1 MPSDSPQAAPHPSL
15 EIEPTMTNAFTPI
28 EILRPT
34 ILEFGNGTI
43 TAAARFAE
51 RIGAKRPLV
60 ISDPFNARRVD
71 TLALP
76 GAVKV
81 FGEVKPEP
89 DLPNL
94 EKAVAMA
101 REVQPDLVVGFGG
114 GSAMDLAKLVAVLC
128 TGDVAFADIVGPE
141 KVAGR
146 SVPLMQIPT
155 TSGTGSEAG
164 TRALVTD
171 PVSQNKQAVQSRFML
186 ADIAIVDPDLT
197 MTVPKEITAATGVD
211 ALAHCVE
218 AYTSRKAHPT
228 IDLYALE
235 GARLVGQYLKRAVA
249 DGGDREARAG
259 LSLAS
264 LYGGYCLGPVN
275 TTAGHAVA
283 YPLGTRHHVA
293 HGLACA
299 MIFPHTLAFNM
310 PAVEAKT
317 VAVLGALGLPEQ
329 RDPKLAFDA
338 TYAFCKNL
346 GVEMRLSALGVP
358 RNDLGVMA
366 DEAHAIRRLLDNNP
380 RDLSRDAI
388 LEMYEV
394 AF

>member
-1 MPSDSPQAAPHPSL
+1 MPSGSPPVLPCNKT
-15 EIEPTMTNAFTPI
+15 EPKMTNAFTPI

-43 TAAARFAE
+43 TAAARFAA
-51 RIGAKRPLV
+51 RIRAKRPLV

-94 EKAVAMA
+94 EKAVRMA
-101 REVQPDLVVGFGG
+101 KEIEPDLVIGFGG
-114 GSAMDLAKLVAVLC
+114 GSAMDLAKLVAVMC
-128 TGDVAFADIVGPE
+128 TDDVAFADIVGPE

-146 SVPLMQIPT
+146 SVALMQIPT

-171 PVSQNKQAVQSRFML
+171 LASQNKQAVQSRFML

-235 GARLVGQYLKRAVA
+235 GARLVGRYLERAVA

-283 YPLGTRHHVA
+283 YPLGTRYHIA

-310 PAVEAKT
+310 PAVEEKT
-317 VAVLGALGLPEQ
+317 VAVLGALGLAE
-329 RDPKLAFDA
+329 RSDPKHAFDA

-388 LEMYEV
+388 LGMYEI

>member
-1 MPSDSPQAAPHPSL
+1 
-15 EIEPTMTNAFTPI
+15 MTNAFTPI

-43 TAAARFAE
+43 TSAARFAE
-51 RIGAKRPLV
+51 RIGARRPLV

-101 REVQPDLVVGFGG
+101 KQVKPDLVVGFGG
-114 GSAMDLAKLVAVLC
+114 GSAMDLAKLVAVMC
-128 TGDVAFADIVGPE
+128 TSDVAFADLVGPE

-146 SVPLMQIPT
+146 SVSLMQIPT

-197 MTVPKEITAATGVD
+197 VTVPKEITAATGVD

-235 GARLVGQYLKRAVA
+235 GARLVGRYLERAVA
-249 DGGDREARAG
+249 DGDDREARAG

-283 YPLGTRHHVA
+283 YPLGTRHHIA

-310 PAVEAKT
+310 PAVAEKT
-317 VAVLGALGLPEQ
+317 IAVLGALGLPE
-329 RDPKLAFDA
+329 RNDPMHAFEA

-358 RNDLGVMA
+358 KSDLGVMA

-380 RDLSRDAI
+380 RDLGRDAI
-388 LEMYEV
+388 LNMYEA

>member
-1 MPSDSPQAAPHPSL
+1 MPNGCRPAPPHRSHETSL
-15 EIEPTMTNAFTPI
+15 AMTNAFTPI
-28 EILRPT
+28 EIQRPT
-34 ILEFGNGTI
+34 LLEFGNGTI
-43 TAAARFAE
+43 GAAARFAE

-81 FGEVKPEP
+81 FGDVKPEP

-101 REVQPDLVVGFGG
+101 KEARPDLVVGFGG
-114 GSAMDLAKLVAVLC
+114 GSAMDLAKLVAVMC
-128 TGDVAFADIVGPE
+128 TSDVPFADIVGPE

-146 SVPLMQIPT
+146 SVALMQIPT

-197 MTVPKEITAATGVD
+197 MTVPREVTAATGVD

-235 GARLVGQYLKRAVA
+235 GARLVGRYLARAVA

-299 MIFPHTLAFNM
+299 VIFPHTLAFNM

-317 VAVLGALGLPEQ
+317 VAVLGALGLPEHK
-329 RDPKLAFDA
+329 DPKLAFDA
-338 TYAFCKNL
+338 TYAFCKTL
-346 GVEMRLSALGVP
+346 GIEMRLSALGVP
-358 RNDLGVMA
+358 RNDLAVMA

-388 LEMYEV
+388 LNMYEV

>member
-1 MPSDSPQAAPHPSL
+1 
-15 EIEPTMTNAFTPI
+15 
-28 EILRPT
+28 
-34 ILEFGNGTI
+34 
-43 TAAARFAE
+43 
-51 RIGAKRPLV
+51 
-60 ISDPFNARRVD
+60 
-71 TLALP
+71 
-76 GAVKV
+76 
-81 FGEVKPEP
+81 
-89 DLPNL
+89 
-94 EKAVAMA
+94 VAMA
-101 REVQPDLVVGFGG
+101 REAKPDLVVGFGG

-128 TGDVAFADIVGPE
+128 TSDVAFADIVGPE

-146 SVPLMQIPT
+146 SVALMQIPT

-171 PVSQNKQAVQSRFML
+171 PVSQNKQAVQSRFMM

-197 MTVPKEITAATGVD
+197 MTVPKEVTAATGVD
-211 ALAHCVE
+211 ALAHCAE
-218 AYTSRKAHPT
+218 AYTSRKAHPA

-235 GARLVGQYLKRAVA
+235 GARLVGRYLARAVA
-249 DGGDREARAG
+249 DGDDREARAG

-275 TTAGHAVA
+275 TTAGHAAA

-299 MIFPHTLAFNM
+299 VIFPHTLAFNM

-317 VAVLGALGLPEQ
+317 VAVLGALGLPE
-329 RDPKLAFDA
+329 RSDPKHAFDA
-338 TYAFCKNL
+338 TYGFCKKL
-346 GVEMRLSALGVP
+346 GIEMRLSALGVP
-358 RNDLGVMA
+358 KNDLGVMA

-388 LEMYEV
+388 LNMYEV